1 MTTDRLPSISDG
13 ISDALAAV
21 SDTALEVAGFIPG
34 VGTAL
39 DLAKSYRSVSD
50 AIFVRK
56 IARFMEQF
64 AEMPSDARKAFF
76 SKFQSDEELERFG
89 EAVLLL
95 LDKSDELEKPTV
107 IGRLFKAAA
116 LNFISLEDAKRISAA
131 VNRAYFIDLSTLAHF
146 EDELLSPTP
155 EISTALNALGLL
167 IVTGGDAGSVTDTY
181 PTGGTY
187 YRLSDYGRDLVKY
200 GLRSDW

>member
-13 ISDALAAV
+13 ICDALAAV
-21 SDTALEVAGFIPG
+21 SDTALEVAGLIPG

-64 AEMPSDARKAFF
+64 SEMPSDTRKAFF
-76 SKFQSDEELERFG
+76 AKFQSDEELERFG
-89 EAVLLL
+89 ETVLLL
-95 LDKSDELEKPTV
+95 LDKSDEIEKPAV

-131 VNRAYFIDLSTLAHF
+131 VNRAYFIDLSTLAQF

-155 EISTALNALGLL
+155 EVSTTLNALGLL
-167 IVTGGDAGSVTDTY
+167 IVTGLDAGSLDDENA
-181 PTGGTY
+181 GGTY
-187 YRLSDYGRDLVKY
+187 YKLSSYGRSLVRYGLLSD
-200 GLRSDW
+200 W